1 MRGMTI
7 WNAMATFTEK
17 DLGTLEVG
25 KFADFTVV
33 DRDLMTASEQGL
45 TQAKVTATYI
55 NGEAVGTGL

>member
-1 MRGMTI
+1 
-7 WNAMATFTEK
+7 
-17 DLGTLEVG
+17 VG

-55 NGEAVGTGL
+55 NGEQVATGF